1 MKLFRQSNIIFVE
14 GVDVYPRRDVLK
26 HIGFNFDDGM
36 KMWFIEDASKNKEL
50 IQYIYN
56 TLLLN
61 EVAVTLGENIDPA
74 NCIKFA
80 QKGVEELRKK
90 LYAEKVLV
98 AWQPPVSTPNIH
110 VAPAPLEPEPPTPKP
125 SRISKNVK
133 EVPIFFRHLNPA
145 GKAILMAEFGIKD
158 AKELGWD
165 ENPIATL
172 IQVSTIEQKK

>member
-1 MKLFRQSNIIFVE
+1 MKLFRQSNVIFVE

-56 TLLLN
+56 ALLLN

-98 AWQPPVSTPNIH
+98 AWQPP
-110 VAPAPLEPEPPTPKP
+110 EPRT
-125 SRISKNVK
+125 SKSVK
-133 EVPIFFRHLNPA
+133 EVPIFFRQLNEV
-145 GKAILMAEFGIKD
+145 GKTMLLAEFGVKD
-158 AKELGWD
+158 AKDLGWD
-165 ENPIATL
+165 ENPIAIL
-172 IQVSTIEQKK
+172 KQVSTIEQKK